1 MTGLERIRLQ
11 TQSPSIDASGVSDP
25 GQIRPYNEDAIF
37 LDPKGGFLLLA
48 DGMGGHELGDLA
60 SRTALEIMSGFFTE
74 ENIAS
79 EMMDITDGC
88 GMPPLVSCAM
98 SLVDSAVTE
107 ANSIIY
113 SLNLEKGLTRFMGTT
128 VTGVL
133 LLQEQ
138 QVVWF
143 HVGDSR
149 IYRWRD
155 NALECLTEDHSAYMD
170 WVRQGKVGAEP
181 HKNIITRAIGP
192 TPAVSVTTGWA
203 EFNTG
208 DLYLLCSD
216 GLTDMIGENK
226 IAAVFAGGA
235 ATADI
240 ADQLV
245 EDANDAGG
253 KDNVSVIVCRI

>member
-11 TQSPSIDASGVSDP
+11 TQSSSIDASGVSDP
-25 GQIRPYNEDAIF
+25 GQIRSYNEDSLY
-37 LDPKGGFLLLA
+37 LDPRGGFLLLA

-60 SRTALEIMSGFFTE
+60 SHTALEVIRGFFTT
-74 ENIAS
+74 ENIES

-98 SLVDSAVTE
+98 SLVDSAVNE
-107 ANSIIY
+107 ANTTIY

-133 LLQEQ
+133 LLQDQ

-155 NALECLTEDHSAYMD
+155 NTLESLTEDHSAYMD
-170 WVRQGKVGAEP
+170 WIRQGKVGAEP

-203 EFNTG
+203 EYLPG
-208 DLYLLCSD
+208 DVYLLCSD

-226 IAAVFAGGA
+226 IGAVLAEGTSTG
-235 ATADI
+235 DI
-240 ADQLV
+240 ADRLV
-245 EDANDAGG
+245 DDANNAGG